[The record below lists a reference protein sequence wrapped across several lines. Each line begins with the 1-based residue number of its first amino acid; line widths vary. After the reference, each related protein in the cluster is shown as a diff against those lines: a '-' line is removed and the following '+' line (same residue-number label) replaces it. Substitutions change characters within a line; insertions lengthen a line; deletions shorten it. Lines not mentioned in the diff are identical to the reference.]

1 MSMSV
6 AAAEA
11 SRSTIIKSLLSREGP
26 KTINQL
32 YVALHKSFPDN
43 FQGMSRHK
51 FKRVYLKNLKEF
63 KHIKIKVH
71 RDPDLLEKLRN
82 DPESRVT
89 LTDKEAWMIEVE
101 DSLAKKYLTGD
112 VDLGVSHKVI
122 LEKINT
128 ERAKSKD
135 FWEGKTNVPHDWRAV
150 LKAAGAKTSL

>member
-1 MSMSV
+1 MSATV
-6 AAAEA
+6 AAIEA

-32 YVALHKSFPDN
+32 YVALHQTFPDN
-43 FQGMSRHK
+43 FKGMSRHR

-63 KHIKIKVH
+63 KHIRVKVS
-71 RDPDLLEKLRN
+71 RDPELLDKLRS

-89 LTDKEAWMIEVE
+89 ASDKEAWLIEVAE
-101 DSLAKKYLTGD
+101 PLAVKYLTGQ
-112 VDLGVSHKVI
+112 VDLGVNHKDI

-128 ERAKSKD
+128 ERSKSKD

-150 LKAAGAKTSL
+150 LKAAGNKTSL

>member
-1 MSMSV
+1 MSV
-6 AAAEA
+6 SIAATEA

-32 YVALHKSFPDN
+32 YVALHNSFPDN
-43 FQGMSRHK
+43 FSGMSRHK

-71 RDPDLLEKLRN
+71 RDPELLEKLRN
-82 DPESRVT
+82 DPDSRVT
-89 LTDKEAWMIEVE
+89 PTDKEAWMVEVA
-101 DSLAKKYLTGD
+101 DSLARKYLTGD
-112 VDLGVSHKVI
+112 VDLGVNHKEI
-122 LEKINT
+122 LDKINS

-150 LKAAGAKTSL
+150 LKAAGEKTSL